1 MYCRISA
8 KYVVRFPLPT
18 PLRSISLTLCWT
30 NLLIDVAFGR
40 GACLHRLQYLYV
52 ICMHFSVVCQAFSQ
66 CAIEVQLYFPIFVVV
81 NLTNTFSELLKTA
94 ICIFCQFKQDYIHTT
109 ELHSLRGAH
118 RERAV
123 AN

>member
-18 PLRSISLTLCWT
+18 PHSSISLTLWLDQFVDRRSFWT
-30 NLLIDVAFGR
+30 R
-40 GACLHRLQYLYV
+40 RLSTPLTVYV

-81 NLTNTFSELLKTA
+81 NLTNAFSELLKTA